1 MNLLENVDLGDSFND
16 NSQFIQSPT
25 SEFENKFEAEI
36 KNLTT
41 FPPSESE
48 YIQNS
53 TIPTKTEPTIEVIK
67 EIVEEVTTPNLD
79 VHTLVLLWLILSG
92 CNVEDCL
99 LDADAAV
106 NFGVGY
112 PTDQKVLKLLL
123 EAGAVEQTD
132 VDEDCESSRVSL
144 KYRGDRGFIGHP

>member
-25 SEFENKFEAEI
+25 SDFENKLEAEI
-36 KNLTT
+36 KNLVA

-53 TIPTKTEPTIEVIK
+53 VVPTKTEPAVEVIK
-67 EIVEEVTTPNLD
+67 ETAEELTQPNLD
-79 VHTLVLLWLILSG
+79 VHTLVLLWLIFSG

-106 NFGVGY
+106 NFGVSY

-132 VDEDCESSRVSL
+132 LDEDCESSQVSFL
-144 KYRGDRGFIGHP
+144 VI